1 MTCCVLLHKAPHMS
15 FIHYIPIVTTLF
27 SIFYFIKLFAHWKD
41 HKRSTYLLWWMI
53 GVFFY
58 GAGTVT
64 ESINTLYGYDPTNF
78 KAWYIFGALLGGA
91 PLAQGTV
98 HLLMKKK
105 AATILDVLLIATIVI
120 ASIMVIAS
128 PLKEGPHPKLT
139 GKILE
144 WTYIRYIT
152 PFINIY
158 AFLFLVGG
166 AVYSAVL
173 YARKGI
179 HKKRMW
185 GNILIALGGLLPG
198 IGGSSAKAGYIEV
211 LYITEFLG
219 LCLIYAGYHVIKT
232 STEQTVHSNQQAVV
246 S

>member
-1 MTCCVLLHKAPHMS
+1 
-15 FIHYIPIVTTLF
+15 
-27 SIFYFIKLFAHWKD
+27 
-41 HKRSTYLLWWMI
+41 MI

-64 ESINTLYGYDPTNF
+64 ESINTLMGYEPANF

-98 HLLMKKK
+98 HLLMKKR
-105 AATILDVLLIATIVI
+105 AAMLLDILLTVAIIVS
-120 ASIMVIAS
+120 SILVILS
-128 PLKEGPHPKLT
+128 PLKAGPHPKLT
-139 GKILE
+139 GSILE
-144 WTYIRYIT
+144 WTFIRYIT

-166 AVYSAVL
+166 AIYSAVL
-173 YARKGI
+173 YARKGV
-179 HKKRMW
+179 HKSRMW
-185 GNILIALGGLLPG
+185 GNVLIALGGLLPG

-219 LCLIYAGYHVIKT
+219 LCLIYAGYYVIK
-232 STEQTVHSNQQAVV
+232 SSSEQTVHSNQQSVA
-246 S
+246 SA